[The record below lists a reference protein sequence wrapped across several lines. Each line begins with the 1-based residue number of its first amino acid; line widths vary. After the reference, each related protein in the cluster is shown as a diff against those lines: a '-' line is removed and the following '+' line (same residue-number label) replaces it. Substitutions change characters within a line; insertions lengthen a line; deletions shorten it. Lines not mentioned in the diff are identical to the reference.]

1 LLSVLKS
8 VCLLAIVSAALVAG
22 PASARV
28 TVDCLPEEQAAGMCT
43 MTPEPVPAAGAAA
56 PAAPSGSTASAQA
69 AATAKATVSTVRLS
83 AKLKAA
89 DLTAA
94 KAKASATLK
103 LSATLGH
110 ALKRTVTIKGTTKC
124 YVGAAGASC
133 AKLYAKL
140 KAAASLTVET
150 PKPATK
156 TIVAT
161 AIRLAA

>member
-8 VCLLAIVSAALVAG
+8 VCLVGIVAAALLAG

-43 MTPEPVPAAGAAA
+43 MAPEPVPAAGAAA
-56 PAAPSGSTASAQA
+56 PSGAAASAQAA